1 MEVGFLLAETKGVY
15 ANLQTATFEKCIR
28 QKCLFLGHVDRKI
41 LQNAYNSYP
50 AYYKIIQY
58 YRLLWTFHNNQ
69 DFPNNLYI
77 LLHLLSL
84 IITYP
89 RVHRLDTRE
98 IFYIF

>member
-1 MEVGFLLAETKGVY
+1 MEVGFQLAETKGVY

-28 QKCLFLGHVDRKI
+28 QKCLFLGHLDQKI
-41 LQNAYNSYP
+41 WQNAYNSYP

-58 YRLLWTFHNNQ
+58 YRLLWIFHNNQ

-89 RVHRLDTRE
+89 RVHRLDTQE